1 MLNFFTN
8 FFANKTFN
16 KLFIFFFITAII
28 LIFYFPHYLYPD
40 FDSHN
45 RNFKFVLS
53 ALFSGSD
60 VVKSYSY
67 GGKIQ
72 EHELFLDQLFLT
84 PQLQI
89 IKAVNF
95 FFDLSII
102 QNENLYSFSLRF
114 YFFLINSFM
123 ISFIV
128 LIDNFLIN
136 EKENNHKNNFIF
148 LISLI
153 FPSILISITAPSSE
167 AVFSILIIFLFTRVF
182 KKNLNLK
189 QIIFYSII
197 YFYCFL
203 LDSGNWILTFLY
215 LINLLVCFLII
226 NVNRIIFYIIFFLGI
241 LIIFLFVNDI
251 INHLIELTDSNKL
264 KRIVGDIQNASIQYR
279 DLIEILKRYIYLLLT
294 LSTILLSD
302 KQLIIIS
309 LFYNIYIFLIFSK
322 GLFRNNY
329 YALKMLD
336 NFTLIQ
342 ILNLVFF
349 TLVIV
354 YVLPLHAFGKYYI
367 FLIPVF
373 FKILLSF
380 INLNKLVT
388 YNSLYIILFLINIFL
403 IYNI

>member
-1 MLNFFTN
+1 M
-8 FFANKTFN
+8 
-16 KLFIFFFITAII
+16 
-28 LIFYFPHYLYPD
+28 
-40 FDSHN
+40 
-45 RNFKFVLS
+45 
-53 ALFSGSD
+53 
-60 VVKSYSY
+60 
-67 GGKIQ
+67 
-72 EHELFLDQLFLT
+72 T

-102 QNENLYSFSLRF
+102 QNENLYSFLLRF
-114 YFFLINSFM
+114 YFLFINFLM

-128 LIDNFLIN
+128 LIDNFLTN
-136 EKENNHKNNFIF
+136 NKKNNHKNNLIFI
-148 LISLI
+148 ISLM

-167 AVFSILIIFLFTRVF
+167 SIFSILIIFLFTRVF

-197 YFYCFL
+197 YIYCFL
-203 LDSGNWILTFLY
+203 LDNGNWILTFLY

-226 NVNRIIFYIIFFLGI
+226 NVNRTIFYITFFLGI

-264 KRIVGDIQNASIQYR
+264 KRIVGDIQKTSIQYR
-279 DLIEILKRYIYLLLT
+279 DLIEILKRYTYLLLT

-322 GLFRNNY
+322 GLFCNNY

-336 NFTLIQ
+336 NFTIIQ

-388 YNSLYIILFLINIFL
+388 YNSLYIVLFLINIFL

>member
-1 MLNFFTN
+1 LLNILFY

-16 KLFIFFFITAII
+16 KSFIFFFTTAII
-28 LIFYFPHYLYPD
+28 LIFFFPQYLYPD

-53 ALFSGSD
+53 ALFSGSE

-67 GGKIQ
+67 GGKLQ

-89 IKAVNF
+89 IRAVNF

-102 QNENLYSFSLRF
+102 QNENLYSFLLRF
-114 YFFLINSFM
+114 YFLFISSLI
-123 ISFIV
+123 ISFII

-136 EKENNHKNNFIF
+136 DKENNHINNFIF
-148 LISLI
+148 LISLM

-167 AVFSILIIFLFTRVF
+167 SVFSILIIFLFTRVL

-215 LINLLVCFLII
+215 LINLIVCFLII
-226 NVNRIIFYIIFFLGI
+226 NVNRTIFYIIFFLGI
-241 LIIFLFVNDI
+241 SIIFLFVNDI

-264 KRIVGDIQNASIQYR
+264 KRIVSDIQNTSTQYR
-279 DLIEILKRYIYLLLT
+279 DLIDILKRYIYLLLT

-302 KQLIIIS
+302 KQIIIIS
-309 LFYNIYIFLIFSK
+309 LFYNFYIFLIFSN

-336 NFTLIQ
+336 NFTIIQ
-342 ILNLVFF
+342 LLNLVFF
-349 TLVIV
+349 TLVTV
-354 YVLPLHAFGKYYI
+354 YVFPLHAFGKYYI

-373 FKILLSF
+373 FKILLNF
-380 INLNKLVT
+380 INLNKLFT
-388 YNSLYIILFLINIFL
+388 YNSLFIVLFLINVFL